1 MRTEP
6 ARLAA
11 LLRER
16 RGELLILLTLLL
28 LATKAAFNIAYGL
41 ITLAGLVLLI
51 RRPRE
56 LLADPAVRLLGLLF
70 LCLWLPILAS
80 LPDAANPARAWSN
93 ALQYPRFFLAGLYVT
108 VLLGDPDRRDFLLKG
123 VLAVTGFWVADALL
137 QYFSGTDLFGYP
149 YDRGQLTGMFYPK
162 MRLGQLLAILAPLV
176 LEGLRRMA
184 AGRPWVWLWLF
195 PYTAVILL
203 SNKRAA
209 WLMYAVALLLWAGHA
224 LLRGR
229 LSWRL
234 TAGLAAGAAL
244 TVALLLQ
251 TSPALRGMTQTAGG
265 LLSGDLQRFDQAT
278 SHRVSL
284 WQTALDMARAHWV
297 NGVGPRGY
305 RKVYRDYARP
315 GDFWIAHGASGQTH
329 PHSLLLEIAAETG
342 GIGLA
347 GYLLFLLLLVRAG
360 LRGAD
365 PPLVMTAFVAAMPFN
380 VSNAFYGTYWSTL
393 VWLFLPL
400 AIASLPRSRR

>member
-1 MRTEP
+1 MRIELHTLFQ
-6 ARLAA
+6 RIGG
-11 LLRER
+11 RW
-16 RGELLILLTLLL
+16 GELLILLTLLL
-28 LATKAAFNIAYGL
+28 LATRTAFNIAYGL
-41 ITLAGLVLLI
+41 LALAGLAMLI

-56 LLADPAVRLLGLLF
+56 LLADPAVRLLALLF

-93 ALQYPRFFLAGLYVT
+93 ALQYPRFLLAGIFVT
-108 VLLGDPDRRDFLLKG
+108 VLLREPRRRVFLLNG
-123 VLAVTGFWVADALL
+123 VMLVSGFWVADALL
-137 QYFSGTDLFGYP
+137 QYFAGSDLFGYP
-149 YDRGQLTGMFYPK
+149 YDRDQLTGMFYPK
-162 MRLGQLLAILAPLV
+162 MRIGQLLAILAPLV
-176 LEGLRRMA
+176 IDGLRRA
-184 AGRPWVWLWLF
+184 AANRPWVWLWLL

-209 WLMYAVALLLWAGHA
+209 WLMFAVAVTLWLGHA

-234 TAGLAAGAAL
+234 LGALAAGMVL
-244 TVALLLQ
+244 TLALLYQ
-251 TSPALRGMTQTAGG
+251 TSPSLHGMVNSSRGI
-265 LLSGDLQRFDQAT
+265 LSGDLQQFDNAT

-284 WQTALDMARAHWV
+284 WQTAFDMARAHWI

-315 GDFWIAHGASGQTH
+315 GDFWIEGGATGQTH
-329 PHSLLLEIAAETG
+329 PHQLLLEIAAETG

-347 GYLLFLLLLVRAG
+347 GYLLFLLLLLRAG

-365 PPLVMTAFVAAMPFN
+365 PPLLMCAFVAAMPLN
-380 VSNAFYGTYWSTL
+380 VSNAFYGSYWSTL
-393 VWLFLPL
+393 IWLFLPL
-400 AIASLPRSRR
+400 AIASLPRAR